1 MGPLR
6 WDHQKSDEFEAT
18 LRLKLGGFLTGGSE
32 SNLKFARLLTT
43 PFHGDLI
50 AALGGEGLR
59 YFHIGSQTVNHF
71 FNDFGDRINYR
82 VVLFLY
88 QRTSPRFRDS
98 CEIDDQTSSIKHSS
112 DSLTSTYRSSY

>member
-43 PFHGDLI
+43 PFRGDLI
-50 AALGGEGLR
+50 AALGSEGLR

-88 QRTSPRFRDS
+88 QRTSPRF
-98 CEIDDQTSSIKHSS
+98 QGFM
-112 DSLTSTYRSSY
+112 